1 MLEAFNGFFI
11 SPKGDIRTKQTPSMH
26 RMEKIY
32 KIIWKMGNFLSDA
45 IPLAFLGDFLL
56 ELFSLLL
63 FLEQGDELG
72 SKAFD
77 STFLQFVQ
85 FKF

>member
-1 MLEAFNGFFI
+1 
-11 SPKGDIRTKQTPSMH
+11 
-26 RMEKIY
+26 
-32 KIIWKMGNFLSDA
+32 MGNFLSDA